1 MYVNEMNG
9 CFFLYGVIIHS
20 TLIEHRNRNLI
31 KLLKM

>member
-9 CFFLYGVIIHS
+9 CFLYGVIIYN
-20 TLIEHRNRNLI
+20 TLIEHKNRNLI